1 MSFTRFGMNKNGKTK
16 KTLKEI
22 FFTFLNG
29 ELFRFELNAFEP
41 CLMRWNAHRRISART
56 NDQMLRAHFSPQ
68 SSLQSFSIFLFPYVT
83 LFFLCFSLIVFLKNC
98 LFFIFS
104 QRIFFVFYLFE
115 LMYYFSFVS
124 VSFLFYFLC
133 KLTTF
138 TFSLSV
144 ISFHMWNGFFFLS
157 FLSFLLSPQF
167 HSSSQRSFL
176 FSALNHQQQRI
187 LGIMI

>member
-1 MSFTRFGMNKNGKTK
+1 
-16 KTLKEI
+16 
-22 FFTFLNG
+22 
-29 ELFRFELNAFEP
+29 
-41 CLMRWNAHRRISART
+41 
-56 NDQMLRAHFSPQ
+56 MLRAHFSPQ

-124 VSFLFYFLC
+124 VSFS
-133 KLTTF
+133 F
-138 TFSLSV
+138 TFCVNLLNFLSLSL
-144 ISFHMWNGFFFLS
+144 SFPSICETVSFLLS

-167 HSSSQRSFL
+167 HSSSLRSFL
-176 FSALNHQQQRI
+176 FSVSKHQQQRI
-187 LGIMI
+187 LGIMIQVIFSQIID